1 MDKMN
6 LPQYKYFN
14 NMMVKKEAIQDLVSD
29 ALTGEMLLRR
39 NGKKERS
46 EGFFLL
52 TKSRKQIA
60 EFLYRQEE
68 DQKRCRQELA
78 VKDIRQLQRTMDW
91 YLDTLMILP
100 YFQGLAME
108 KKRFL
113 TGEAQS
119 SLKEGELARRY
130 KLDKETGKYY
140 VPYTSVPE
148 LLLIKESL
156 HRGYCQSMFDDR
168 AKEGLERLVS
178 EDVHYIINVQGSSQ
192 EEVAYIAGKEDGLY
206 IQSLDH
212 KNGTKKIFVEK
223 LLSEQNDMTAVLL
236 CLQDY
241 LQEIE
246 LAEKQRHS
254 YSELL
259 PDKGG
264 HEKKQ
269 DRCERFIDKNQI
281 KVFDIKDGNGLSG
294 YYLGLSGGS
303 LQRSIGYEV
312 TPHIRKGHYRTYKN
326 GKTVYVRASI
336 VHKEKYEGIQSAHR
350 MNLMGDNAIPEQE
363 TDTENFFTQGMP
375 M

>member
-1 MDKMN
+1 
-6 LPQYKYFN
+6 
-14 NMMVKKEAIQDLVSD
+14 
-29 ALTGEMLLRR
+29 
-39 NGKKERS
+39 
-46 EGFFLL
+46 
-52 TKSRKQIA
+52 
-60 EFLYRQEE
+60 
-68 DQKRCRQELA
+68 
-78 VKDIRQLQRTMDW
+78 
-91 YLDTLMILP
+91 
-100 YFQGLAME
+100 ME

-140 VPYTSVPE
+140 VPYTSVPK
-148 LLLIKESL
+148 LLLINESL
-156 HRGYCQSMFDDR
+156 HQGYCQSMFDDR

-178 EDVHYIINVQGSSQ
+178 EDVHYIINVRSSSQ

-212 KNGTKKIFVEK
+212 KKGTKKIFVEK

-246 LAEKQRHS
+246 LAEKQRRS
-254 YSELL
+254 YNELL

-269 DRCERFIDKNQI
+269 DRYERFVDKNQI

-294 YYLGLSGGS
+294 YYLGRSGGS
-303 LQRSIGYEV
+303 LQRSIGYEM
-312 TPHIRKGHYRTYKN
+312 TPHTRKGHYRTYKN

-350 MNLMGDNAIPEQE
+350 MNQMGDHAIPEQE
-363 TDTENFFTQGMP
+363 PDTENFFTRGMS